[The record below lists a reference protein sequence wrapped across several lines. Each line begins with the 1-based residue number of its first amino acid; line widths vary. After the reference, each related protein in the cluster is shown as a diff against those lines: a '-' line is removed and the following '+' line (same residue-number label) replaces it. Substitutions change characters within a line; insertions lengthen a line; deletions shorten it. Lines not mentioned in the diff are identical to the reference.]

1 MQGSSSVPQGSIR
14 GPKLFILYINDICN
28 ISPVLNFI
36 LFADNTPG
44 NSHPNGTVKANA
56 NINSKQTTLKTT
68 DNYVYT
74 YLLCFMSLLYVF
86 YSISA
91 IMDDKK
97 SLI

>member
-1 MQGSSSVPQGSIR
+1 MLLYPRKTAILESTRPSNQGYLTIYSEI
-14 GPKLFILYINDICN
+14 Y
-28 ISPVLNFI
+28 
-36 LFADNTPG
+36 TPG

-56 NINSKQTTLKTT
+56 NINSKQTTLKAM